1 MGKSTADDVGD
12 GLDDETF
19 ERVAEERRP
28 TPDSTDG
35 EPTPR
40 YRDEPG
46 MGEDEGGEPP
56 ERRGVARHG

>member
-1 MGKSTADDVGD
+1 MGKSTADDIGD

-28 TPDSTDG
+28 TPDSTDRA
-35 EPTPR
+35 TPR
-40 YRDEPG
+40 YHDEPG

-56 ERRGVARHG
+56 ERRSVDRYG